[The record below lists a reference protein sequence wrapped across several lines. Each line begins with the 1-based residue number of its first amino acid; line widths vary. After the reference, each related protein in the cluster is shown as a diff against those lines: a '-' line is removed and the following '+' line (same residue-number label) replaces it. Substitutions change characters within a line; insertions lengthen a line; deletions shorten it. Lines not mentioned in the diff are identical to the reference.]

1 MDICKKIPKR
11 SRSDSDSDT
20 TPNNSCDESATT
32 AAPPPPKKS
41 KTTTT
46 EIEVAKNTKITKKRS
61 ERERLAEFRRH
72 VNSIVVFHTEKE
84 VEDNL
89 KLIMEDTI
97 NRIVNK
103 TGFGWYLN
111 LVTVPHEEIRDVF
124 QKIVFESVQ
133 EPLRV
138 LIRTHP
144 KQAKHMVDLSSSVPK
159 DESLIPEIDKII
171 AAEGVG
177 ITDSS
182 SSFSTMLGGLE
193 EVRYNLVKKI
203 VSVLFSDKMWSSM
216 LINPVKK
223 ITNKRLIVDI
233 CSTIFTTICPFARDF
248 SRFFVDDEEGFNDE
262 LNEVLEIYGF

>member
-1 MDICKKIPKR
+1 MDAQVSSSKR
-11 SRSDSDSDT
+11 SRSESDSDT
-20 TPNNSCDESATT
+20 APNSSGDESTT
-32 AAPPPPKKS
+32 AAAAPPPSKKV

-46 EIEVAKNTKITKKRS
+46 KNTKITKKRS

-72 VNSIVVFHTEKE
+72 VNSIVVFHTENE

-111 LVTVPHEEIRDVF
+111 LVTIPHEEIREVF
-124 QKIVFESVQ
+124 KKIVFESVQ

-138 LIRTHP
+138 LIRTYP
-144 KQAKHMVDLSSSVPK
+144 KQVKHMVDLSSSVPK

-171 AAEGVG
+171 AVEGKE
-177 ITDSS
+177 IADPS
-182 SSFSTMLGGLE
+182 SSFSAMLGGLE
-193 EVRYNLVKKI
+193 EVRYNLVKRI

-223 ITNKRLIVDI
+223 ITNKHLIVDI

-248 SRFFVDDEEGFNDE
+248 SRFFVDDEEGFNDD
-262 LNEVLEIYGF
+262 LNEFLEIYGFE